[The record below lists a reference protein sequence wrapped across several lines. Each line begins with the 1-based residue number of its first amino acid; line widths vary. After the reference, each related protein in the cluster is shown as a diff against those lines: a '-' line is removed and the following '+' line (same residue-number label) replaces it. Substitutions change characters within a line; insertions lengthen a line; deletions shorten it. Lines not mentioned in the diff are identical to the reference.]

1 MSDFDQPGEI
11 VVQRPMP
18 APVMVSS
25 ILTDDEIGRV
35 WRIAKSLASSGMFK
49 DVTQAEQAFG
59 KILLGRDLGLS
70 PTQALLSIDIVRG
83 NVQIRGKRLL
93 AWVKQSENYDYEVLE
108 RSPERGAIRFF
119 EKSKRTGDWRA
130 CEPDIEFTYAEAEK
144 VGLTKP
150 SRNGEPSIW
159 TKWPANM
166 CLWRCASIGVNLHCP
181 DLTGGI
187 PVYTEA
193 DSFDE
198 RREVG
203 DSEGDGSEPGWLGL
217 SQPQVK
223 AVEGMIKRAREKGHA
238 DLSDRAT
245 VQMRVAGQ
253 TPAFIDQ
260 QLAAWASELEAMPDP
275 VEGTVEED
283 AAREQGQPTAAEN
296 AELDEQARG
305 EQGTLG

>member
-1 MSDFDQPGEI
+1 VSDFDQPGEI

-59 KILLGRDLGLS
+59 RILLGRDLGLS
-70 PTQALLSIDIVRG
+70 PTQSLMGIDVVRG
-83 NVQIRGKRLL
+83 NVQIRSVLL
-93 AWVKQSENYDYEVLE
+93 ASWVRRHPDYDYTVLE
-108 RSPERGAIRFF
+108 HDEQHCAIQFSYRGNTEGVSVFTIEDAKNAKLVKPDSAWSSHPRNML
-119 EKSKRTGDWRA
+119 WARA
-130 CEPDIEFTYAEAEK
+130 M
-144 VGLTKP
+144 
-150 SRNGEPSIW
+150 SNGVRW
-159 TKWPANM
+159 Y
-166 CLWRCASIGVNLHCP
+166 CP

-198 RREVG
+198 RRDVG
-203 DSEGDGSEPGWLGL
+203 DGEGDGSEPGWLGL

-223 AVEGMIKRAREKGHA
+223 AVEAMIERAREKGHA
-238 DLSDRAT
+238 GLSDRAT

-260 QLAAWASELEAMPDP
+260 QLAAWAAELEAMPDP
-275 VEGTVEED
+275 VEGTVEPEG
-283 AAREQGQPTAAEN
+283 E
-296 AELDEQARG
+296 G
-305 EQGTLG
+305 EQGTLA